1 MLIPLLVRHAAHC
14 SQPDSAEAPV
24 KHQALQEQ
32 IPLQTMTFPAAP
44 ELEAPL
50 ARSIRGHLGLNYD
63 LHVTEGG
70 VLPSGAA
77 NTLEYV
83 LLIPLLVNIL

>member
-1 MLIPLLVRHAAHC
+1 MP
-14 SQPDSAEAPV
+14 
-24 KHQALQEQ
+24 
-32 IPLQTMTFPAAP
+32 FPAAP

-50 ARSIRGHLGLNYD
+50 VLSIHGHRGSNHD
-63 LHVTEGG
+63 VHVPEGA

-83 LLIPLLVNIL
+83 LLISLLVNIL